1 MGGWNQFKKVKYICE
16 IYQNK
21 RFYFRQEFL
30 RESLR
35 WGEPRR
41 ISEETFLKR
50 KSEGYEVEYRWITK
64 LPLCIQRELEDIS
77 TLIDLALDTRDE
89 LWFRELI
96 QMRKSLLE

>member
-1 MGGWNQFKKVKYICE
+1 MGGVNQFKKVKYICE

-30 RESLR
+30 RESHR

-50 KSEGYEVEYRWITK
+50 KNEGYEVEYRWINK
-64 LPLCIQRELEDIS
+64 LPVCIQRELEDIS
-77 TLIDLALDTRDE
+77 TLIDLALDTHDE
-89 LWFRELI
+89 QWFRELI
-96 QMRKSLLE
+96 QLRNSLLE